1 MRTLTLCEAFQP
13 QTWGQ
18 LLGWE
23 VFFLKNFALE
33 WSLLNRHY
41 FTRVSYQAKAE
52 LTNHSKSS
60 ESFSSASKN
69 AAFATAGR
77 L

>member
-1 MRTLTLCEAFQP
+1 M
-13 QTWGQ
+13 
-18 LLGWE
+18 E
-23 VFFLKNFALE
+23 VFFLKYFALE

-41 FTRVSYQAKAE
+41 FLYKSVYQAKAE